1 MPSRSTPPQHTSHTL
16 LRQLKHARVLSKE
29 ECQVGSFDAASIG
42 RCSEEIDSDGIGIK
56 QFFMVTEMAR
66 AQGVPVSHSAF
77 AEGLRSYGL

>member
-1 MPSRSTPPQHTSHTL
+1 M
-16 LRQLKHARVLSKE
+16 
-29 ECQVGSFDAASIG
+29 GSFDAASIG